1 MFKKKVILFIGTVA
15 ILSLLSVPAQAK
27 ELKLAYVTMEEIL
40 NNYSV
45 YLQEADRIQKEIA
58 EKEKEVQAKLDDY
71 QKQLDELQGKMLNP
85 MLSEDAR
92 KKAGDEYTALMNEA
106 FQYRDQALAGLD
118 TWSQQQLQPT
128 YEKVY
133 KEIADIAEKEGY
145 SFVFNE
151 STSIIY
157 GADVYN
163 ITKMVTDALNAKATE
178 GGTK

>member
-1 MFKKKVILFIGTVA
+1 MIKKKAMFIIGTIA
-15 ILSLLSVPAQAK
+15 ISLLLSSAAQAK

-45 YLQEADRIQKEIA
+45 YLQEADRIQKEMA
-58 EKEKEVQAKLDDY
+58 VKEKEIQVKLDDY
-71 QKQLDELQGKMLNP
+71 QKRLDELQGKMLNP

-92 KKAGDEYTALMNEA
+92 KKAGDDYTALMNEA
-106 FQYRDQALAGLD
+106 FQYRDQSLQGLD

-133 KEIADIAEKEGY
+133 KQIADIAEKDGY

-151 STSIIY
+151 SSSIIY
-157 GADVYN
+157 GADAFN
-163 ITKMVTDALNAKATE
+163 ITKMVIDALNASSS
-178 GGTK
+178 GGGSK